1 MIFSLVPKFVYD
13 ENARVC
19 LQLLGASQHHLHWFR
34 VEWSGR
40 GFRPTGWTYAGVWE
54 NDWTVDVLSDTC
66 VVGDGLIEGLTLSCY
81 FSIWNM
87 KPLWNGHWRRSTD
100 KITRHYLCLQC
111 IFQCVSFLG
120 SSRLKEH
127 RWFTRGTAFWSNE
140 LPTQLL
146 KCCCTCSKYLIVRLN
161 LLVFSSTIKII
172 LI

>member
-1 MIFSLVPKFVYD
+1 MIFSLVPKFLYD

-66 VVGDGLIEGLTLSCY
+66 VVSDGLIEGFTLSCY

-87 KPLWNGHWRRSTD
+87 KPLWNGHWQRSTD

-111 IFQCVSFLG
+111 IFQCHHPTIWSFILG
-120 SSRLKEH
+120 LKQ
-127 RWFTRGTAFWSNE
+127 
-140 LPTQLL
+140 TQRASLVHKRYRVLKQRVANAAAEMLLYLL
-146 KCCCTCSKYLIVRLN
+146 KVSYR
-161 LLVFSSTIKII
+161 
-172 LI
+172 